1 MAVRT
6 AAEAKTAAY
15 ILYDKSQ
22 NGDIVV
28 EGELRLGFVGVLL
41 VQFTRFRSKAVYI
54 WQLCEVPLRI
64 KV

>member
-22 NGDIVV
+22 NGDIDV
-28 EGELRLGFVGVLL
+28 EGELRLGFVRVLL
-41 VQFTRFRSKAVYI
+41 VLFTRFRSKAVCI
-54 WQLCEVPLRI
+54 WQLCRVPLRI
-64 KV
+64 KA